1 MTTIW
6 NTIKKYASQLGLT
19 YNASGK
25 TYNQVGVNYSGKLGT
40 AWINRTPKH

>member
-6 NTIKKYASQLGLT
+6 TTLQKYASQLGLT

-25 TYNQVGVNYSGKLGT
+25 TYNQTAVNYSGKLST
-40 AWINRTPKH
+40 QWTTQIKN